1 MERNVAQPSAREGNV
16 AQRMS
21 LLALVCVCVH
31 EFGYKGMYVCMY
43 VSMYV
48 CMHVCMRLYKCES
61 VQAYTCAVTFYA
73 HIFTCIPINVY
84 NIAWV
89 VYLSRFST
97 HGCVCR
103 RVSRA

>member
-43 VSMYV
+43 VCKYV
-48 CMHVCMRLYKCES
+48 CMYACMYAFVQMRKCTGIHMCGYILCTYIYM
-61 VQAYTCAVTFYA
+61 YT
-73 HIFTCIPINVY
+73 N
-84 NIAWV
+84 
-89 VYLSRFST
+89 
-97 HGCVCR
+97 
-103 RVSRA
+103 